1 MHVVTN
7 VFTSISTTFMQ
18 SMNVGQDVD
27 QRASQARSSIICATV
42 ALVFGLLATIAV
54 VVYFVYREKKMHESD
69 Y

>member
-1 MHVVTN
+1 
-7 VFTSISTTFMQ
+7 MQ
-18 SMNVGQDVD
+18 SMNVGQDVV
-27 QRASQARSSIICATV
+27 QRASQARSSVICATV